1 MMTLN
6 LISEIDFDEYFKQAI
21 IGYAKEKVASSNWA
35 EEEAFERAEKE
46 FTFLLPN
53 GEKTEN
59 HYIYSIVKNNQKVGV
74 IWLGQASPQRKNEG
88 YIYDFVIFDEFQG
101 KGYGKQAVREIDN
114 KAKEIGMNRM
124 ELHVFG
130 HNKIAR
136 LLYEKNGYEITN
148 IIMAKSI

>member
-6 LISEIDFDEYFKQAI
+6 LINEKDFDEYFKKAI
-21 IGYAKEKVASSNWA
+21 IGYAKEKVASSNWT
-35 EEEAFERAEKE
+35 EEEALKRAEKE

-59 HYIYSIVKNNQKVGV
+59 HYIYSILKNNRKVGV
-74 IWLGQASPQRKNEG
+74 IWLGQASPLRKNEG
-88 YIYDFVIFDEFQG
+88 YIYDFVIFEEFQG
-101 KGYGKQAVREIDN
+101 KGYGKEAMQEIDC
-114 KAKEIGMNRM
+114 KAKEIGMTRM

-130 HNKIAR
+130 HNKVAR

>member
-1 MMTLN
+1 MLTLN
-6 LISEIDFDEYFKQAI
+6 LINEKDFDEYFKQAI
-21 IGYAKEKVASSNWA
+21 IGYAKEKVASSNWT
-35 EEEAFERAEKE
+35 EEEALERAEKE
-46 FTFLLPN
+46 FTYLLPN

-59 HYIYSIVKNNQKVGV
+59 HYIYSIIKDHHKVGV
-74 IWLGQASPQRKNEG
+74 IWLGQASPLRKTEG

-101 KGYGKQAVREIDN
+101 KGFGKEAMKEIDQ
-114 KAKEIGMNRM
+114 KAKEIGMNRI

-136 LLYEKNGYEITN
+136 LLYEKIGYEITN